1 MGNSIRANWHV
12 AELDL
17 PVGDPMQ
24 EMTELKSAGQVIDL
38 TETRAELQA
47 KLQPLIRWEA
57 RVDAREGNQG
67 CDLKWEPQHMLAG
80 QGGSLT
86 CFNCPN
92 ADPDNRVICKIGR
105 SQCGLIERIA
115 GLKIADSLDAI
126 VGAAHARA
134 FAASAELAD
143 YALA

>member
-17 PVGDPMQ
+17 PDGDPMQ
-24 EMTELKSAGQVIDL
+24 EMSELKSTGSVIDL
-38 TETRAELQA
+38 SATSADLQA
-47 KLQPLIRWEA
+47 KLHSYMRWEN
-57 RVDAREGNQG
+57 RVQAREGDQG
-67 CDLKWEPQHMLAG
+67 CDLKWEPQHLLAG

-86 CFNCPN
+86 CFNCPH
-92 ADPDNRVICKIGR
+92 ADTERVICKIGR
-105 SQCGLIERIA
+105 SQCGLVERIA
-115 GLKIADSLDAI
+115 GLKIVDSLDAI